1 MKKSL
6 ILTALITAANFAFSQ
21 VTITAPFTAK
31 LTNSQ
36 KYGLDIIEGEFVLTV
51 IYDDENLKFN
61 TSEGQTME
69 SYSVAKKT
77 EKYIIVESGGNYAFF
92 NIKKKQFYY
101 IDYFMSRYTTAGYG
115 PGYPEVK
122 QNVVK
127 MMDILNEGSTQ
138 KDVIQHLVKQT
149 EYDF

>member
-6 ILTALITAANFAFSQ
+6 ILIVFITTANFVFAQ
-21 VTITAPFTAK
+21 TTVTAPFTAK

-51 IYDDENLKFN
+51 TYDDENLKFN
-61 TSEGQTME
+61 TREGQTME
-69 SYSVAKKT
+69 SYAVAKKT
-77 EKYIIVESGGNYAFF
+77 DKYIIGELGGNYAFF

-115 PGYPEVK
+115 PGYSEVK
-122 QNVVK
+122 QTVIK
-127 MMDILNEGSTQ
+127 MMDLLKEDASQ
-138 KDVIQHLVKQT
+138 KDVI
-149 EYDF
+149 

>member
-1 MKKSL
+1 MKQSL
-6 ILTALITAANFAFSQ
+6 ILIALITVATVAFSQ
-21 VTITAPFTAK
+21 TTVTAPFTAK

-36 KYGLDIIEGEFVLTV
+36 KYGLDIIEGEYILTV
-51 IYDDENLKFN
+51 IYDDENMKFN

-77 EKYIIVESGGNYAFF
+77 DKYIIGELGGNYAFF

-101 IDYFMSRYTTAGYG
+101 IDYFMSRNTTAGYG
-115 PGYPEVK
+115 PGYSEVK
-122 QNVVK
+122 QTVIK
-127 MMDILNEGSTQ
+127 MMDILKEGSTQ
-138 KDVIQHLVKQT
+138 KDVVQHLIKQT

>member
-6 ILTALITAANFAFSQ
+6 FFLAFIVTANFAISQ
-21 VTITAPFTAK
+21 TTVTAPFTAK

-36 KYGLDIIEGEFVLTV
+36 KYGLDIIEGDYVLTV
-51 IYDDENLKFN
+51 IYDDETLKFN

-69 SYSVAKKT
+69 AYTVAKKT
-77 EKYIIVESGGNYAFF
+77 DKYVIGESGGNYAFF

-115 PGYPEVK
+115 PGYSEVK
-122 QNVVK
+122 QTVVK
-127 MMDILNEGSTQ
+127 MMDLLKEGSTQ
-138 KDVIQHLVKQT
+138 KDVIQHLVKQS

>member
-1 MKKSL
+1 MKQSL
-6 ILTALITAANFAFSQ
+6 ILIALITVTTVAFSQ
-21 VTITAPFTAK
+21 TTVTAPFTAK

-36 KYGLDIIEGEFVLTV
+36 KYGLDIIEGEYILTV
-51 IYDDENLKFN
+51 IYDDENMKFY

-77 EKYIIVESGGNYAFF
+77 DKYIIGELGGNYAFF

-115 PGYPEVK
+115 PGYSEVK
-122 QNVVK
+122 QTVIK
-127 MMDILNEGSTQ
+127 MMDILKEGSTQ
-138 KDVIQHLVKQT
+138 KDVVQHLIKQT

>member
-6 ILTALITAANFAFSQ
+6 ILILFITTANFVFAQ
-21 VTITAPFTAK
+21 TTVTAPFTAK

-36 KYGLDIIEGEFVLTV
+36 KYGLDIMEGEFVLTV
-51 IYDDENLKFN
+51 TYDDQNLKFN
-61 TSEGQTME
+61 TREGQTME
-69 SYSVAKKT
+69 SYAVAKKT
-77 EKYIIVESGGNYAFF
+77 DKYVIGELGGNYAFF

-115 PGYPEVK
+115 PGYSEVK
-122 QNVVK
+122 QTLIK
-127 MMDILNEGSTQ
+127 MMDLLKEGSSQ
-138 KDVIQHLVKQT
+138 KDVIQDLVKQS

>member
-1 MKKSL
+1 MKQSL
-6 ILTALITAANFAFSQ
+6 ILIALITVATVAFSQ
-21 VTITAPFTAK
+21 TTVTAPFTAK

-36 KYGLDIIEGEFVLTV
+36 KYGLDIIEGEYILTV
-51 IYDDENLKFN
+51 IYDDENMKFN

-77 EKYIIVESGGNYAFF
+77 DKYIIGELGGNYAFF

-115 PGYPEVK
+115 PGYSEVK
-122 QNVVK
+122 QTVIK
-127 MMDILNEGSTQ
+127 MMDILKEGSTQ
-138 KDVIQHLVKQT
+138 KDVVQHLIKQT